1 MKDLLKKICENKRS
15 EIEKSKE
22 RCSFNS
28 LEKILKDKTNRN
40 FKELLI
46 ESQRKMKTNLIAE
59 IKKRSP
65 SAGLIIDDYYPEII
79 AAQYEKS
86 GAGAISILT
95 DNNFFEG
102 ELEHLSL
109 LNKKT
114 NLPIIRKDFI
124 IDAYQILESKIYQAD
139 AILLIVSIL
148 HDEEIKDFINLANKY
163 KLDCLIETHTEEEV
177 ERAIKIGYPIIGV
190 NNRNLKNLSVN
201 TNNVIDLINKI
212 PKDFTI
218 VAESGIKS
226 KEDIEKYNE
235 KGIFNFLVGES
246 ILSSSNIN
254 KKIKELIN

>member
-1 MKDLLKKICENKRS
+1 MKDLLKKICGNKRS

-109 LNKKT
+109 LNKKIC
-114 NLPIIRKDFI
+114 N
-124 IDAYQILESKIYQAD
+124 
-139 AILLIVSIL
+139 
-148 HDEEIKDFINLANKY
+148 
-163 KLDCLIETHTEEEV
+163 
-177 ERAIKIGYPIIGV
+177 
-190 NNRNLKNLSVN
+190 
-201 TNNVIDLINKI
+201 
-212 PKDFTI
+212 
-218 VAESGIKS
+218 
-226 KEDIEKYNE
+226 
-235 KGIFNFLVGES
+235 IFF
-246 ILSSSNIN
+246 
-254 KKIKELIN
+254 